1 MSLVFY
7 WGLLGHK
14 HKIHRIKAKK
24 TNLAMKPTILN
35 AIFIFEKETAIVQH
49 FVQIYISMFSKCA
62 GNAADC
68 MVNNIPSILDLIS
81 SEFQLC

>member
-1 MSLVFY
+1 MTMFYLIVFVSLVFY
-7 WGLLGHK
+7 LGLLGHK

-49 FVQIYISMFSKCA
+49 FVQIYISMFSKVLA
-62 GNAADC
+62 MRPIAW
-68 MVNNIPSILDLIS
+68 STIS
-81 SEFQLC
+81 HLF